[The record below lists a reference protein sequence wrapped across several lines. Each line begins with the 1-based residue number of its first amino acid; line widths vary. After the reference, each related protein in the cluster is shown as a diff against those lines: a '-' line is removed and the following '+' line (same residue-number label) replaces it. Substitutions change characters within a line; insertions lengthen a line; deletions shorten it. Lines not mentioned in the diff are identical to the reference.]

1 MKKIIKP
8 LIALGAFTASIFVA
22 MPIADA
28 VQNDFGNV
36 EVSLGYFED
45 SETEKALTYKLYKP
59 VDVSETNK
67 APAVLLLHGYQNDHE
82 TNSAFAIELARRG
95 LYVYHSMNM
104 DMVLLKF
111 QWLKEAMLTT
121 KLILPSVQL
130 IKMENMF

>member
-22 MPIADA
+22 MPIANA

-36 EVSLGYFED
+36 EVSLGHFED

-95 LYVYHSMNM
+95 FVCLSL
-104 DMVLLKF
+104 D
-111 QWLKEAMLTT
+111 
-121 KLILPSVQL
+121 
-130 IKMENMF
+130 